1 MRTLCAVL
9 FITFTF
15 SYLFFYQADVM
26 MATQHLLS
34 GGQTHYERTI
44 GAVLITVALYVLH
57 LGVLAVTKLTHRAHS
72 LTFFP
77 SLLALAMLTGI
88 QVNNDGTFSF
98 GYWKWVAACL
108 LLVFAVVAFLFNKM
122 STFEKHVKARY
133 KPLRLLW
140 SNVLVMCLMFLFVG
154 LTANHDDVFHYRM
167 RAENCLLHAD
177 YDGALKVGSKS
188 LACDSNLTMLRIHAL
203 AKKRQLGEHLFEYPL
218 CGGSAVMIPDG
229 KSLRPVF
236 YPSYKFIKYPRP
248 DFQLCQRLLDKDL
261 DGFARIMKTNE
272 VHFGLTEAAPADST
286 TQVVALPKH
295 YREAL
300 VLYTRMRSTPLL
312 TYHHDVADA
321 DYEDF
326 QKIYRGEKDAHVRYS
341 KLRDLYSNTYWFY
354 YFYGNKIVK
363 AK

>member
-1 MRTLCAVL
+1 
-9 FITFTF
+9 
-15 SYLFFYQADVM
+15 
-26 MATQHLLS
+26 
-34 GGQTHYERTI
+34 
-44 GAVLITVALYVLH
+44 
-57 LGVLAVTKLTHRAHS
+57 
-72 LTFFP
+72 
-77 SLLALAMLTGI
+77 
-88 QVNNDGTFSF
+88 
-98 GYWKWVAACL
+98 
-108 LLVFAVVAFLFNKM
+108 
-122 STFEKHVKARY
+122 
-133 KPLRLLW
+133 
-140 SNVLVMCLMFLFVG
+140 
-154 LTANHDDVFHYRM
+154 
-167 RAENCLLHAD
+167 
-177 YDGALKVGSKS
+177 
-188 LACDSNLTMLRIHAL
+188 
-203 AKKRQLGEHLFEYPL
+203 
-218 CGGSAVMIPDG
+218 MIPDG

-261 DGFARIMKTNE
+261 DGFARIMKANE

-300 VLYTRMRSTPLL
+300 VLYTRMHSTPLL